1 MSMVQLGALQV
12 TQTSYNRARE
22 IVNNR
27 PQGTRKTTSD
37 VLESL
42 RKMMPGW
49 TISTSKSDWTEGVRN
64 IEIDYDVLERMAENP
79 DTMVKFKA
87 LIMDLEDVVPDLERW
102 SEENPGYSMTFGF
115 EMAQNGALRA
125 IALVESLLGGPPIR
139 TVFDLPRNEGP
150 QAESNQGTWAS
161 IINQQL
167 EALAQGRVQDEEGN
181 RSWVA

>member
-12 TQTSYNRARE
+12 SQTSYNRARE

-27 PQGTRKTTSD
+27 PQGTRKSTD
-37 VLESL
+37 EVLESL

-49 TISTSKSDWTEGVRN
+49 TISTSKADWTEGVRN
-64 IEIDYDVLERMAENP
+64 IEIDYRVLERMAEDP

-87 LIMDLEDVVPDLERW
+87 LIMDLEDAVPDMEQW
-102 SEENPGYSMTFGF
+102 TEENPGYSMTFGF

-125 IALVESLLGGPPIR
+125 IAIVEALMGGPQIR
-139 TVFDLPRNEGP
+139 TVFDLPRNEGS

-161 IINQQL
+161 MISQQL
-167 EALAQGRVQDEEGN
+167 AALAEGRVYDEDGN
-181 RSWVA
+181 RSWVV